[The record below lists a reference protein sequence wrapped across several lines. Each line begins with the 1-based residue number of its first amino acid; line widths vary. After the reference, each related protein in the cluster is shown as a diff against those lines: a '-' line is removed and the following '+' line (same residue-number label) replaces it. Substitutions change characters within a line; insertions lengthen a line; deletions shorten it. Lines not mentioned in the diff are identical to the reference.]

1 MILIGT
7 ALLSIL
13 AGYAVGS
20 LSFAWLIGRSQ
31 GVDIRKHGSG
41 NVGATNVQ
49 RVLGKSLGR
58 LCFVLDFAK
67 GAVPVLIAQA
77 VTGTD
82 SAWIPVVVGAA
93 AVAGHVWPFTLRFK
107 GGKGFATSL
116 GVVAALAPLCFVA
129 AIAVW
134 LGVFFSSRYVSL
146 ASIAAAA
153 ALPLTAHLLGWL
165 FSPYRIAPSVHALLW
180 VLAVLV
186 AIRHKSNIQR
196 LIRGEEQQ
204 FNQGKD
210 R

>member
-1 MILIGT
+1 MHSIGPVI
-7 ALLSIL
+7 LSIL
-13 AGYAVGS
+13 AGYVIGS
-20 LSFAWLIGRSQ
+20 ISFAWLIGRSQ
-31 GVDIRKHGSG
+31 GIDIRKHGSG

-77 VTGTD
+77 LTSAD

-93 AVAGHVWPFTLRFK
+93 AVAGHVWPITLRFK

-129 AIAVW
+129 AIVVW

-146 ASIAAAA
+146 ASILAAA
-153 ALPLTAHLLGWL
+153 ALPVTAHLLGWL
-165 FSPYRIAPSVHALLW
+165 SPLRIASSVHVLLW
-180 VLAVLV
+180 AVAILV
-186 AIRHKSNIQR
+186 ALRHKSNIQR
-196 LIRGEEQQ
+196 LIRGEEHQ
-204 FNQGKD
+204 FNQGKKQ
-210 R
+210 

>member
-1 MILIGT
+1 MPLLGT
-7 ALLSIL
+7 VLVSIV

-77 VTGTD
+77 VTGPD
-82 SAWIPVVVGAA
+82 SAWIPVAVGAA

-116 GVVAALAPLCFVA
+116 GVVAALVPLCFVA

-165 FSPYRIAPSVHALLW
+165 SPFRIAPSVHALLW

-204 FNQGKD
+204 FNQGKN

>member
-1 MILIGT
+1 MPLIGT
-7 ALLSIL
+7 VLLSIMV
-13 AGYAVGS
+13 GYAVGS

-31 GVDIRKHGSG
+31 GIDIRKHGSG

-67 GAVPVLIAQA
+67 GSVPVLIAQA
-77 VTGTD
+77 VTGAD

-93 AVAGHVWPFTLRFK
+93 AVAGHVWPFTLRFR

-129 AIAVW
+129 AIVVW

-153 ALPLTAHLLGWL
+153 ALPLTALLLGW
-165 FSPYRIAPSVHALLW
+165 FSSFRVADSVHALLW
-180 VLAVLV
+180 ALAVLV

-196 LIRGEEQQ
+196 LIRGEEPQ
-204 FNQGKD
+204 FNQGKKG
-210 R
+210 